1 MELIQRK
8 IKIKEHV
15 IFDNQSYANMT
26 GITEYKANNGIWWI
40 NLDGESIELMSF
52 EYREMCRNKYEY
64 YDAICLEENDFI
76 FIDWKEF

>member
-1 MELIQRK
+1 MELIKRK

-76 FIDWKEF
+76 FID